1 MTKSKSTIVCLG
13 LAILG
18 VAMIVI
24 GAMGGI
30 VPPILTGVGFLLLA
44 WGLR

>member
-1 MTKSKSTIVCLG
+1 MTKRKAAIVSLG

-18 VAMIVI
+18 VAMIII
-24 GAMGGI
+24 GAMGPI